1 MNTPCIANHGLSP
14 AHASV
19 IVARCVAFCKLSPIL
34 VAVVPEQLLPLVDV
48 PQGHIQDVILTW
60 RVLSHLKSNQSV
72 FHAPASTRSE
82 SPQTQRPSVISS
94 RISSFV

>member
-34 VAVVPEQLLPLVDV
+34 VPIVPEQLLPLVDV
-48 PQGHIQDVILTW
+48 AHGAQNDQRELAEALAVIDSELT
-60 RVLSHLKSNQSV
+60 HG
-72 FHAPASTRSE
+72 ATA
-82 SPQTQRPSVISS
+82 
-94 RISSFV
+94 